1 MEIYFWGVRGSIA
14 SPGPHTVR
22 FGGNTTCVEIRDG
35 DEFIL
40 IDCGTGIRDAG
51 NHILSNFGT
60 QNDINILMTHTHWD
74 HIQGFPFFV
83 PAFIPGNNIQ
93 ILGPHLFE
101 TPFDTVMQNQMQY
114 SYFPVNFEQLG
125 STIINKTLFEEKPF
139 QLGSIKV
146 TPKYINHPIRT
157 LAYRFEKDNKCIV
170 FLTDM
175 EPYYDVIY
183 HGVCPDDDEREEFE
197 EVQATVAMQNQTIID
212 FCTNAD
218 ILCIDAQYTHKE
230 YVDKIG
236 WGHTSMEDAIQIA
249 HKAKVRDVIFFHH
262 DPMRTDDEL
271 DRLLD
276 HHSQML
282 SNLSN
287 TSIKF
292 LDGARE
298 KIAYKA

>member
-1 MEIYFWGVRGSIA
+1 MEIFFWGVRGSIA
-14 SPGPHTVR
+14 SPGPNTVR

-40 IDCGTGIRDAG
+40 IDCGTGVRDAG
-51 NHILSNFGT
+51 NHILSNFGSK
-60 QNDINILMTHTHWD
+60 NDINILMTHTHWD

-93 ILGPHLFE
+93 VLGPHLFE
-101 TPFDTVMQNQMQY
+101 TPFDNVMQNQMQY

-125 STIINKTLFEEKPF
+125 AEICNKTLFDEKPF

-157 LAYRFEKDNKCIV
+157 LAYRFEKQGKCIV

-183 HGVCPDDDEREEFE
+183 GGVKPENDEIEEFQ
-197 EVQATVAMQNQTIID
+197 EVQDMVALQNQTIVD
-212 FCTNAD
+212 FCRSAD
-218 ILCIDAQYTHKE
+218 VLCIDAQYTHAE
-230 YVDKIG
+230 YQTKIG

-249 HKAKVRDVIFFHH
+249 HKAQVRDLLFFHH
-262 DPMRTDDEL
+262 DPMRDDDQL
-271 DRLLD
+271 DRLIEY
-276 HHSQML
+276 HSNQISEMKD
-282 SNLSN
+282 
-287 TSIKF
+287 TTIKF

-298 KIAYKA
+298 KKAYKA